1 MWNELGALNDYDGNL
16 DLGLDEQR
24 AGSPIPR
31 FEEDGAGDMRL
42 DDPAPHSAVAQDRQS
57 TPRNRSESALPTP
70 PNSAKQ
76 AIKAAKAAAAA
87 KRKRAKKI
95 AATIQDGKITLEHD
109 DLIRARD
116 AYSTETKR
124 QNEDCKERKY
134 ANGEQKRARV
144 MMGGPPRNVGA
155 EELVNCKPD
164 RECSHSSHAWLI
176 QGWPLVQSSSPL
188 SIYPF

>member
-1 MWNELGALNDYDGNL
+1 
-16 DLGLDEQR
+16 
-24 AGSPIPR
+24 
-31 FEEDGAGDMRL
+31 
-42 DDPAPHSAVAQDRQS
+42 
-57 TPRNRSESALPTP
+57 
-70 PNSAKQ
+70 
-76 AIKAAKAAAAA
+76 
-87 KRKRAKKI
+87 
-95 AATIQDGKITLEHD
+95 LEHD